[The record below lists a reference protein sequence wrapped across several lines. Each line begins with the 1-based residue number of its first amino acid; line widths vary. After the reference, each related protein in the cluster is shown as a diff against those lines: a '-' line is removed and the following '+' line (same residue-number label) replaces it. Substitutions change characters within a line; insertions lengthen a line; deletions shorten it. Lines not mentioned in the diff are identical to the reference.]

1 MNQEMEVLNS
11 LSHQEILKID
21 RDYEKV
27 AEKIDLVYVSDRVPG
42 ISRIK
47 KGAGFTFKSPSGK
60 SVSKA
65 DLERIRKLV
74 IPPAWTNVWICTDP
88 SGHIQVTGVD
98 VRGRKQ
104 YKYHP
109 LWTAARSETKFH
121 RLYEFGKVLSTLR
134 LKLEEDLSTKTLGH
148 EKVIAT
154 VISLMER
161 TYIRIGGED
170 YEKMYGSH
178 GMTTL
183 KDKHVA
189 INGSKIRFSFSGKK
203 GIAHEITLKNQ
214 RLARVVK
221 QCRDIPGKELFQYYD
236 ENGERRSVDSGDV
249 NAYIKAATQAN
260 FTAKDFRT
268 WAGSLN
274 LLRSLK
280 SIGGAASDAEKKKN
294 LVVAIDEVSR
304 KLGNTRTVCR
314 KYYIHPKLIDLYEQD
329 GLQKYLK
336 ELDDIELPDH
346 QTDLTSD
353 EKILMKILKSLI

>member
-1 MNQEMEVLNS
+1 MEVLTS

-27 AEKIDLVYVSDRVPG
+27 AEKIDLVYLNDSAPG
-42 ISRIK
+42 IVRIK
-47 KGAGFTFKSPSGK
+47 KGSGFTYKTPSRK
-60 SVSKA
+60 PVSKT

-74 IPPAWTNVWICTDP
+74 IPPAWTKVWICTDAN
-88 SGHIQVTGVD
+88 GHIQATGID

-121 RLYEFGKVLSTLR
+121 RLYEFGKVLPTLR
-134 LKLEEDLSTKTLGH
+134 LKIEEDLSKKTLNH
-148 EKVIAT
+148 DKVIAT
-154 VISLMER
+154 VLSLMER

-170 YEKMYGSH
+170 YEKLYGSH

-183 KDKHVA
+183 KDKHVEVD
-189 INGSKIRFSFSGKK
+189 GSNIRFTFSGKK
-203 GIAHEITLKNQ
+203 GKIHEITLKNP

-236 ENGERRSVDSGDV
+236 ENGDRRAVDSGEV
-249 NAYIKAATQAN
+249 NAYIKEATKAN

-274 LLRSLK
+274 LLRALK
-280 SIGGAASDAEKKKN
+280 TVGNAASDAEKKKN
-294 LVVAIDEVSR
+294 LVAAIDEVSR

-314 KYYIHPKLIDLYEQD
+314 KYYIHPKLIELYEQD
-329 GLQKYLK
+329 GLQKYIK
-336 ELDDIELPDH
+336 ELDDIELPDR

-353 EKILMKILKSLI
+353 EKILLKILKSLIQ

>member
-1 MNQEMEVLNS
+1 MEVLQS

-27 AEKIDLVYVSDRVPG
+27 AEKIDLVYVSDSVPG
-42 ISRIK
+42 IVRVK
-47 KGAGFTFKSPSGK
+47 KGTGFTYKTPSRK
-60 SVSKA
+60 PVSKA

-74 IPPAWTNVWICTDP
+74 IPPAWTNVWICSDAN
-88 SGHIQVTGVD
+88 GHIQATGLD

-121 RLYEFGKVLSTLR
+121 RLYEFGKVLPRLR
-134 LKLEEDLSTKTLGH
+134 LKVESDLAKKELGQD
-148 EKVIAT
+148 KVIAT

-170 YEKMYGSH
+170 YEKLYGSH

-183 KDKHVA
+183 KDNHVA
-189 INGSKIRFSFSGKK
+189 ISGSKIRFSFSGKK
-203 GIAHEITLKNQ
+203 GIVHEVTLKNQ

-236 ENGERRSVDSGDV
+236 DNGERRPIDSGQV
-249 NAYIKAATQAN
+249 NTYIKEATGAN

-274 LLRSLK
+274 LLRALK
-280 SIGGAASDAEKKKN
+280 AVGEFVTDVDRKKM
-294 LVVAIDEVSR
+294 LVVALDEVSK

-314 KYYIHPKLIDLYEQD
+314 KYYVHPKLIELYEQD
-329 GLQKYLK
+329 ELQKYL
-336 ELDDIELPDH
+336 EEIDDIERPDH
-346 QTDLTSD
+346 HTALTKD
-353 EKILMKILKSLI
+353 ERTLMQILKTLI

>member
-1 MNQEMEVLNS
+1 MEVLTN
-11 LSHQEILKID
+11 LSHEEILSIE

-27 AEKIDLVYVSDRVPG
+27 AEKADLVYVSDRSPG
-42 ISRIK
+42 IVRIK
-47 KGAGFTFKSPSGK
+47 KGAGFTYKSPSRK
-60 SVSKA
+60 AISKT
-65 DLERIRKLV
+65 DLERIKKLV
-74 IPPAWTNVWICTDP
+74 IPPAWRNVWICTDP
-88 SGHIQVTGVD
+88 SGHIQATGID

-121 RLYEFGKVLSTLR
+121 RLYEFGKVLPALR
-134 LKLEEDLSTKTLGH
+134 LKVEEDLAGKALDH
-148 EKVIAT
+148 HKVIAT

-170 YEKMYGSH
+170 YEKLYGSH

-189 INGSKIRFSFSGKK
+189 IEGNKLKFSFTGKK
-203 GIAHEITLKNQ
+203 GIIHEVTLKNS

-236 ENGERRSVDSGDV
+236 ENGERRPVDSGEV
-249 NAYIKAATQAN
+249 NAYIKGATDAN

-274 LLRSLK
+274 LLRALK
-280 SIGGAASDAEKKKN
+280 AIGNVVNDTDRKKN
-294 LVVAIDEVSR
+294 LVAAIDEVSR

-314 KYYIHPKLIDLYEQD
+314 KYYIHPKLIELYEQD
-329 GLQKYLK
+329 ELKSYLR
-336 ELDDIELPDH
+336 ELDEIELPDRH
-346 QTDLTSD
+346 TDLTKD
-353 EKILMKILKSLI
+353 EKVLMKILKSLI

>member
-1 MNQEMEVLNS
+1 MEVLTR

-21 RDYEKV
+21 RDYETV
-27 AEKIDLVYVSDRVPG
+27 AEKIDLVYVSDSAPG
-42 ISRIK
+42 IVRIK
-47 KGAGFTFKSPSGK
+47 KGSGFTYKTPSRK
-60 SVSKA
+60 AVSKT

-74 IPPAWTNVWICTDP
+74 IPPAWTNVWICTDAN
-88 SGHIQVTGVD
+88 GHIQATGVD

-121 RLYEFGKVLSTLR
+121 RLYEFGKVLPTLR
-134 LKLEEDLSTKTLGH
+134 LKIEEDLSKKTLSH
-148 EKVIAT
+148 DKVIAT
-154 VISLMER
+154 VLSLMER

-170 YEKMYGSH
+170 YEKLYGSH

-183 KDKHVA
+183 KDKHVEVSG
-189 INGSKIRFSFSGKK
+189 NKIRFSFSGKK
-203 GIAHEITLKNQ
+203 GKVHEVTLKNQ

-236 ENGERRSVDSGDV
+236 ENGDRCAVDSGEV
-249 NAYIKAATQAN
+249 NSYIKEATKAN

-274 LLRSLK
+274 LLRALK
-280 SIGGAASDAEKKKN
+280 TVGVAASDAEKKKN
-294 LVVAIDEVSR
+294 LVAAIDEVSR

-314 KYYIHPKLIDLYEQD
+314 KYYIHPKLIELYEQD
-329 GLQKYLK
+329 GLQKYIK
-336 ELDDIELPDH
+336 EVDDIELPDH

-353 EKILMKILKSLI
+353 EKILLKILRSLIQ